1 MRRVGLVAGV
11 VLAVALLAGCTD
23 PNAEACEAAGGK
35 VDSKTDT
42 GVGIGSGSGG
52 APVTVVTTSTTYFC
66 ILDGEV
72 TDIW

>member
-1 MRRVGLVAGV
+1 MRRAGIAAGV
-11 VLAVALLAGCTD
+11 ALVVALLAGCTD
-23 PNAEACEAAGGK
+23 PNAEACEAAGGT

-42 GVGIGSGSGG
+42 GVGIGSGAGG

-66 ILDGEV
+66 LVDGEI